1 MTAVR
6 MLMFALLGML
16 LVLHYVRQRVE
27 EDIAEEAPKR
37 KAKQHMHEAVS
48 SLTVH
53 HRVHQI
59 DKKDGHHRDKE
70 C

>member
-1 MTAVR
+1 MTPVR

-16 LVLHYVRQRVE
+16 LVLHDVRQRVE

-53 HRVHQI
+53 HRVHQV
-59 DKKDGHHRDKE
+59 DKEDGHHGDEE